1 MKRAPARQAP
11 LPAKTLPLPPRQLTP
26 AELREAARNVEFM
39 RAERANWKVGDTR
52 DAEVTCRCGEPKIA
66 ELVEYKGK
74 RWWETRCLVC
84 RPREN
89 I

>member
-11 LPAKTLPLPPRQLTP
+11 LPAKTLPFPPRQLTP
-26 AELREAARNVEFM
+26 AELREAARNIEFM

-52 DAEVTCRCGEPKIA
+52 DAGEPKIA

-74 RWWETRCLVC
+74 RWWDTRCLVC
-84 RPREN
+84 RPKAGS
-89 I
+89 